1 MSHRLNTTASFPLS
15 VLTLGCVVALGI
27 ACSNAAPG
35 GASAGS
41 AGTSAAAPAGNAA
54 ADEAA
59 IRTLDSAWNK
69 SAVDKNADQMS
80 SYYATDGVLMA
91 PGEPMVKGRDAIKTA
106 VAGMFGS
113 PGFALTFAPDQV
125 TPKGD
130 LAYEI
135 GSYKITMNN
144 KAGKAQ
150 TSTGKYV
157 VVWARQA
164 DGSWKVAIDAPTT
177 TP

>member
-1 MSHRLNTTASFPLS
+1 MPQRPTTIASFPLS
-15 VLTLGCVVALGI
+15 VFALGCALTLGI
-27 ACSNAAPG
+27 ACTGAAPG
-35 GASAGS
+35 GAAAAS
-41 AGTSAAAPAGNAA
+41 TAAPASNSA

-59 IRTLDSAWNK
+59 IRGLDSAWNK
-69 SAVDKNADQMS
+69 SAVDKNADLMS
-80 SYYATDGVLMA
+80 SYYATDGVLMT
-91 PGEPMVKGRDAIKTA
+91 PGEPMVKGRDAIKNV

-113 PGFALTFAPDQV
+113 PGFSLTFSPDQV
-125 TPKGD
+125 TAKGD

-135 GSYKITMNN
+135 GSYKLTFND
-144 KAGKAQ
+144 KAGKTQ

-164 DGSWKVAIDAPTT
+164 DGSWKAVVDAPTT

>member
-1 MSHRLNTTASFPLS
+1 MPHRLHTVASFPLS
-15 VLTLGCVVALGI
+15 VFALGCALTLSI
-27 ACSNAAPG
+27 ACTGAAPG
-35 GASAGS
+35 GAAAGS
-41 AGTSAAAPAGNAA
+41 TAAPAGNSA

-69 SAVDKNADQMS
+69 SAMDLNADLMS
-80 SYYATDGVLMA
+80 SYYATDAVLLVPGAPMA
-91 PGEPMVKGRDAIKTA
+91 KGRDAIHTA
-106 VAGMFGS
+106 VAGMFAS
-113 PGFALTFAPDQV
+113 PGFSLTFSPDQV
-125 TPKGD
+125 TAKGD

-135 GSYKITMNN
+135 GNYKLTFND
-144 KAGKAQ
+144 KAGKTQ

-164 DGSWKVAIDAPTT
+164 DGSWKAVVDAPTT

>member
-1 MSHRLNTTASFPLS
+1 MPQRLTPVASFPLS
-15 VLTLGCVVALGI
+15 VFALGCALTLGL

-35 GASAGS
+35 GAAAAS
-41 AGTSAAAPAGNAA
+41 TAAPASNSA

-69 SAVDKNADQMS
+69 AAADKNSDTFATF
-80 SYYATDGVLMA
+80 YATDGVLMP
-91 PGEPMVKGRDAIKTA
+91 PGQAMVKGRDAIHA
-106 VAGMFGS
+106 AFAGMAAT
-113 PGFALTFAPDQV
+113 PGFSLTFAPDQV
-125 TPKGD
+125 TAKGD

-135 GSYKITMNN
+135 GSYTITSND
-144 KAGKAQ
+144 KKGKPQ
-150 TSTGKYV
+150 PTSGKYV

-164 DGSWKVAIDAPTT
+164 DGSWKAALDAPTT

>member
-1 MSHRLNTTASFPLS
+1 MPHRLIAAASLPLS
-15 VLTLGCVVALGI
+15 VLTLGCVLALGT

-35 GASAGS
+35 GAGA
-41 AGTSAAAPAGNAA
+41 ASAAAPASNPA

-69 SAVDKNADQMS
+69 SAADKNADVFAT
-80 SYYATDGVLMA
+80 YYAADGVLLA
-91 PGEPMVKGRDAIKTA
+91 PGDPMAKGHDAIHTA
-106 VAGMFGS
+106 IAGLVAM
-113 PGFALTFAPDQV
+113 PGFSLTFAPDQV
-125 TPKGD
+125 TAKGD

-135 GSYKITMNN
+135 GTYKLTLND
-144 KAGKAQ
+144 KAGKMHA
-150 TSTGKYV
+150 STGKYV

-164 DGSWKVAIDAPTT
+164 DGSWKVVIDAPTT